1 MVPFK
6 TPFRREA
13 ILLANGTDY
22 DDNTELKNM
31 ELRSI
36 YDTIREGAKAFLY
49 AEYRICFVFIVLFGA
64 LVLGLVAKGSDMQQ
78 GTLTALSFA
87 IGGLPQFSPG
97 TWYDGC
103 RQLQCPMY
111 RIGQ

>member
-1 MVPFK
+1 MSIPLTLTRTKKVGSVQNNFQE
-6 TPFRREA
+6 RNN
-13 ILLANGTDY
+13 LLANGTDY
-22 DDNTELKNM
+22 DDNTEMKTL

-87 IGGLPQFSPG
+87 IGGLTSIFSG
-97 TWYDGC
+97 T
-103 RQLQCPMY
+103 LV
-111 RIGQ
+111 